1 MTRKLKLAARRKTR
15 LQSNTVKPLPI
26 NYTLFLMVK
35 ILVRTI
41 LWAKIT
47 EANFYLQANMPD
59 KKYKYAAIAKW
70 YFTSF

>member
-1 MTRKLKLAARRKTR
+1 
-15 LQSNTVKPLPI
+15 
-26 NYTLFLMVK
+26 MVK